1 MPNMTAGKLGDYL
14 KSLPADT
21 PIVLSMD
28 SEGNHFSVLTDMGL
42 GGLVDP
48 AEIEVSLPKKC
59 KTALVIYPD

>member
-28 SEGNHFSVLTDMGL
+28 SEGNHFSVLTDFGIAGL
-42 GGLVDP
+42 TPVADL
-48 AEIEVSLPKKC
+48 EVSLPKKH
-59 KTALVIYPD
+59 KQALVIYPD